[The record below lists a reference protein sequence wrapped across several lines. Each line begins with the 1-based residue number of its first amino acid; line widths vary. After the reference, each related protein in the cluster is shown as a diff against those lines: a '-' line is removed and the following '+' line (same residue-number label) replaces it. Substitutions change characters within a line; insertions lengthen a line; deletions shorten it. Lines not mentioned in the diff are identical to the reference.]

1 MSQHHNKNQSAYN
14 AVLVISVLGFLLCVL
29 VKSPLLA
36 LFFLFLSISSI
47 YAKKGKISPKKKS
60 NLSKQEKIIYNEG
73 CPFSSEIPEINDS
86 DCKRTYLY
94 TDVSCEILKETYP
107 LKTGSVVYTYYD
119 GIIHDIFN
127 NEIAKIQNDKLCSM
141 INDYI
146 KRGDSITARVSSC
159 KPTLKIN
166 IGFYRNPQ
174 SYSMSHYLSE
184 ETPHKIYKLVGNR
197 KDEYQESISLCSEGE
212 SVSIDCDWEHDRYVA
227 SCSGDI
233 GFFPSSAD
241 SELEGDYR
249 KFPAYID
256 HIKED
261 DNGIYSV
268 YVIIFFPD

>member
-1 MSQHHNKNQSAYN
+1 MSQHHNKNQAAYN
-14 AVLVISVLGFLLCVL
+14 TVLAISILGFLLCVL
-29 VKSPLLA
+29 VKSPFLA
-36 LFFLFLSISSI
+36 LFFLFLAISSI
-47 YAKKGKISPKKKS
+47 YAKKGKTVPKKKTDS
-60 NLSKQEKIIYNEG
+60 SKQEKINQNEG
-73 CPFSSEIPEINDS
+73 CPFSPEIPEINDS
-86 DCKRTYLY
+86 GRKRTYLY
-94 TDVSCEILKETYP
+94 TDVLCETLKETYP
-107 LKTGSVVYTYYD
+107 LNPGAVIYTYYD
-119 GIIHDIFN
+119 GIVHDIFN
-127 NEIAKIQNDKLCSM
+127 ESIAKIQNDKLCSM

-159 KPTLKIN
+159 EPDLKIN

-197 KDEYQESISLCSEGE
+197 KDEYQESIFLCSEGE

-268 YVIIFFPD
+268 YVIVFFPD